1 MENIK
6 TLLVTVNEI
15 IKKYEEIDK
24 KTGKNFN
31 IFSILEKNELELA
44 HEKFIG
50 ELLNPKGSHNQGSKF
65 LNLFLTTLKIKHQL
79 KKPKVILEKVIDKN
93 RRIDIVI
100 EDDDLIIAIEM
111 KVNATDQEAQLYDY
125 YNFIKNSNK
134 KKYFLY
140 YLTPNERDADE
151 SSKLD
156 LKPNKDYYLI
166 SFKYEIYEWIKECLK
181 ESCEIPILKE
191 GINQYKLLLEKI
203 FNLTKDKKDEI
214 MEKIE
219 KNIQAAHEIYSLYP
233 DVWKSKIY
241 DFYVDVW
248 NHVYENHDVKASWR
262 KPTIYE
268 FRLNNKWCKDENCNE
283 SKEKDEILKEM
294 DINGFGIAFAKNLN
308 ENYSIC
314 VSLENNNGNLYINI
328 WILNIKNR
336 NQFCPKQI
344 KDILEFSEDKNYPQL
359 YKSVNNPIN
368 FFYKNNTNIS
378 FELFD
383 KKQYKKIIENISNE
397 MINILKTID
406 RNLNK
411 ISFGLTI

>member
-1 MENIK
+1 MENIE
-6 TLLVTVNEI
+6 TLLVTINEI
-15 IKKYEEIDK
+15 VKKYEEIDK
-24 KTGKNFN
+24 KSGKNFN
-31 IFSILEKNELELA
+31 IFSILKKDELELA

-65 LNLFLTTLKIKHQL
+65 LELFLKTLKIKHQL
-79 KKPKVILEKVIDKN
+79 KNPKVILEKVINKN

-100 EDDDLIIAIEM
+100 EDNDLIIAVEM

-125 YNFIKNSNK
+125 YNFIKSFNK
-134 KKYFLY
+134 KEYFLY
-140 YLTPNERDADE
+140 YLTPDERDADE

-156 LKPNKDYYLI
+156 LKLNEDYYLI

-248 NHVYENHDVKASWR
+248 NLVYDNYGEKASWR
-262 KPTIYE
+262 DATTDE
-268 FRLNNKWCKDENCNE
+268 FGLNSIWCKDKNCDE
-283 SKEKDEILKEM
+283 AKEKDEILKEM
-294 DINGFGIAFAKNLN
+294 NINGFGIVFAKNLN

-314 VSLENNNGNLYINI
+314 VSLEHYNGNLYFYI
-328 WILNIKNR
+328 WIWDIKNE
-336 NQFCPKQI
+336 NQLYPKQI
-344 KDILEFSEDKNYPQL
+344 KDILKFLEDKNYPQL
-359 YKSVNNPIN
+359 YKSVNNSIN
-368 FFYKNNTNIS
+368 FLYKDTNNIS

-397 MINILKTID
+397 MINLLKTID
-406 RNLNK
+406 KNLNK
-411 ISFGLTI
+411 ISFDLTI

>member
-1 MENIK
+1 MENIE

-24 KTGKNFN
+24 KSGKNFN

-65 LNLFLTTLKIKHQL
+65 LNLFLKTLKIKHQL

-219 KNIQAAHEIYSLYP
+219 QNIKAAHEIYSLYP

-248 NHVYENHDVKASWR
+248 NSVYDNYGEKASWR
-262 KPTIYE
+262 DATTDE
-268 FRLNNKWCKDENCNE
+268 FGLNSIWCKDENCNE
-283 SKEKDEILKEM
+283 AKEKDEILKEM
-294 DINGFGIAFAKNLN
+294 DINNFGIAFAKNLN

-314 VSLENNNGNLYINI
+314 VSLENYNGNLYFYI
-328 WILNIKNR
+328 WISNFKSEDEL
-336 NQFCPKQI
+336 CPEQL
-344 KDILEFSEDKNYPQL
+344 KDILELPKDKEYNAL
-359 YKSVNNPIN
+359 SKKIDNSIN
-368 FFYKNNTNIS
+368 FLYKNNTNIS

-397 MINILKTID
+397 MINLLKTID
-406 RNLNK
+406 KNLNK